1 MDAKARRTPD
11 QNYSFMELREIWKV
25 GTLTL
30 EECITQVLHILVR
43 LEAKKTQLDF
53 KLLPYKSTEEGLQM
67 WQSYQALKTQSES
80 GELLKAL
87 GKNPKKLYEAM
98 DFILE
103 QFAALELM
111 FIQLEREVEEMISK
125 LDSTSSHLN

>member
-1 MDAKARRTPD
+1 MDANARQTPD
-11 QNYSFMELREIWKV
+11 QNYSFMELREIWKA

-30 EECITQVLHILVR
+30 EECMTQVLHILVR

-53 KLLPYKSTEEGLQM
+53 KLLPYKSTEEGLQV
-67 WQSYQALKTQSES
+67 WQSYQALKTQAET
-80 GELLKAL
+80 GELLKVL
-87 GKNPKKLYEAM
+87 GEGQNKLYEAM
-98 DFILE
+98 DFILD

-111 FIQLEREVEEMISK
+111 FIQLEREAEEMINK